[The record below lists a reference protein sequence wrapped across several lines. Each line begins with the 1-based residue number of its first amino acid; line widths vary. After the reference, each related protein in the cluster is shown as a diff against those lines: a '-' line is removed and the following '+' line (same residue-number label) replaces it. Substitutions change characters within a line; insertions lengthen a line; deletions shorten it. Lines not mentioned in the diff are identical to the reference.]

1 MKRKGRRPF
10 PGARLRSSSPR
21 LPPRIRPL
29 VVALALSVPLPA
41 GALELTRPSD
51 RPLRLDITASS
62 VASWHA
68 DNRNNTVYDDNYG
81 DLLNRLN
88 LQFSYWRL
96 VGALR
101 LDTATFAHVP
111 DPTRL
116 ARENAEPPGDI
127 EQINDLQRQYWERL
141 RSRYRDSYYVGK
153 AWLTYSSPS
162 LELTV
167 GDSYVSFGRGL
178 ALSLRK
184 QDELAVDTTL
194 FGGKVV
200 ARAPWINFTAVA
212 GFANPVKV
220 DQASGQTLFALAPS
234 PADLEAGRVEVPVYG
249 EDRIL
254 GARTELTY
262 RGGALGVHGVRLLRA
277 DTLGARQGTRAADTV
292 DIAGGSLAAPFPQG
306 IGSAYLEG
314 AWQRWSGKLPDGAG
328 FEDQGYA
335 LYGSLN
341 AGYGP
346 ITGLVELQ
354 HYRDFDSLLASVDMR
369 NADAFMSLRYSTPP
383 TTEPATNDTRFNY
396 FDRCVSGGRA
406 RLDGRIID
414 RKLLSHAA
422 FGRWAT
428 WGERSSECDAPD
440 SKRND
445 VSDASAGAE
454 LIFDEARSHAFV
466 SAGLR
471 RDTKAE
477 DGLLYYRELRAE
489 LSLVKAIVGPWSVE
503 LDAKHRRAFSSEK
516 NLVGAGFSPQPWN
529 EEELY
534 LSLKHSPL
542 IVAAVGY
549 EHTGLA
555 GQQPHYFNAMLMWKY
570 LPGSSLKLFVGQQRG
585 ALKCVSGVCRE
596 FPPFEGAKLE
606 WTQRY

>member
-1 MKRKGRRPF
+1 MP
-10 PGARLRSSSPR
+10 A
-21 LPPRIRPL
+21 RIRPL
-29 VVALALSVPLPA
+29 VVALALSAPLPA
-41 GALELTRPSD
+41 KALELTRLDD
-51 RPLRLDITASS
+51 RPLVLDISATS
-62 VASWHA
+62 VASWHD
-68 DNRNNTVYDDNYG
+68 DNRNSTVYDDNYG
-81 DLLNRLN
+81 DLVNRLN

-101 LDTATFAHVP
+101 LDTATFANVP

-116 ARENAEPPGDI
+116 ARENADPPDDI

-153 AWLTYSSPS
+153 AWLSYASPS

-194 FGGKVV
+194 LGGKVV
-200 ARAPWINFTAVA
+200 ARAPWVNFTAVA
-212 GFANPVKV
+212 GIANPVKV
-220 DQASGQTLFALAPS
+220 DQASGQTLFALSPS
-234 PADLEAGRVEVPVYG
+234 PADIEAGREEVPVYG
-249 EDRIL
+249 QDRIF
-254 GARTELTY
+254 GARAELTHG
-262 RGGALGVHGVRLLRA
+262 GGALGVHGVRLMRA

-292 DIAGGSLAAPFPQG
+292 DIAGGSLAAPFPRG
-306 IGSAYLEG
+306 VGSAYLEG
-314 AWQRWSGKLPDGAG
+314 AWQHWSGKLPDGGG
-328 FEDQGYA
+328 FQDDGYA

-354 HYRDFDSLLASVDMR
+354 HYRDFDSLLASVDAR
-369 NADAFMSLRYSTPP
+369 NAESFLSLRYSAPP

-396 FDRCVSGGRA
+396 FDRCVTGGRA
-406 RLDGRIID
+406 RLDGQIID
-414 RKLLSHAA
+414 RKLLAHVAV
-422 FGRWAT
+422 GRWAT
-428 WGERSSECDAPD
+428 WGERSSECGAPD
-440 SKRND
+440 AKRND
-445 VSDASAGAE
+445 VSDASAGME
-454 LIFDEARSHAFV
+454 LIFDGASSHALV
-466 SAGLR
+466 TAGMR

-477 DGLLYYRELRAE
+477 DGLLYYREFRAE
-489 LSLVKAIVGPWSVE
+489 LSLVKRLVGPWSIE
-503 LDAKHRRAFSSEK
+503 LDAKHRRRFYTEE
-516 NLVGAGFSPQPWN
+516 NLVGAGYGPEPWN
-529 EEELY
+529 EQEIY
-534 LSLKHSPL
+534 LSLKYSPL
-542 IVAAVGY
+542 IVAAIGY

-555 GQQPHYFNAMLMWKY
+555 GHEPHYFNGTLVWKY
-570 LPGSSLKLFVGQQRG
+570 LPGSSIRLFVGQQRG